1 MRRPV
6 DEDKPGG
13 FDAGYRTPLK
23 TVRYLG
29 ASREGTGH
37 FINQRLTAAA
47 NAILLTV
54 LAVVAVAL
62 SGRTYPQAVALVGS
76 PWVAVPLALAI
87 VSVCIHLRIGLQVI
101 IEDYVHGD
109 GARVL
114 LLILNTF
121 FAVAVGAV
129 ALFAIV
135 RIMLAALVVG

>member
-1 MRRPV
+1 M
-6 DEDKPGG
+6 
-13 FDAGYRTPLK
+13 
-23 TVRYLG
+23 
-29 ASREGTGH
+29 
-37 FINQRLTAAA
+37 
-47 NAILLTV
+47 
-54 LAVVAVAL
+54 AL